1 MKRKAK
7 EEVMRLP
14 DSQRE
19 RILEKDYQETF
30 PGKKK
35 RLYNWQKPA
44 EP

>member
-1 MKRKAK
+1 MKRKVK
-7 EEVMRLP
+7 EAVMSLP

-19 RILEKDYQETF
+19 RILEAEYQKVF

-35 RLYNWQKPA
+35 KLHNWQKPA